1 MFTARKFARLAFSIA
16 ALMGLLAGTAAVSQT
31 ASKLPGIVVGE
42 VPNGI
47 KISISAGTLGDP
59 RVLRLS
65 KPDRLVLDFDKTSLY
80 ASAAELERWRSLGV
94 RLAFHAE
101 DQTTRVVFD
110 IPAGQQRWMKREGDA
125 FVVTYQAPTNSVAQ
139 TVAAPTQ
146 RAIVARSMQ
155 PSPAAVTQK
164 IPPRWVSPPKT
175 AGAPTA
181 AQQGLGEAPQNAGTR
196 LEVISQNGL
205 LQVSARG
212 VSFQAILAEIAS
224 STGAT
229 LQQMTPIN
237 TNKTE
242 IFEYGP
248 APPMEVI
255 KKLFEGSN
263 YNYVL
268 VSEPNSTTRISRIVV
283 TSTLRL
289 LPGNDG
295 PITDDD
301 TNPESL
307 SGIAPLAPQTDKLPP
322 PIPDNAPN

>member
-1 MFTARKFARLAFSIA
+1 MFTARKFARLAFSTA
-16 ALMGLLAGTAAVSQT
+16 ALIALLAGTAVSQT
-31 ASKLPGIVVGE
+31 APKLPGIVVGE

-47 KISISAGTLGDP
+47 RISLSAGTLGNP

-65 KPDRLVLDFDKTSLY
+65 RPDRLVLDFDQASLY

-94 RLAFHAE
+94 RIAFHAE

-110 IPAGQQRWMKREGDA
+110 IPMGQQRWMKREGDA

-139 TVAAPTQ
+139 TVVAPRSQPTIVP
-146 RAIVARSMQ
+146 RAIQ
-155 PSPAAVTQK
+155 PTTSTVTQK
-164 IPPRWVSPPKT
+164 IPPRWVSPPRT
-175 AGAPTA
+175 AGAP
-181 AQQGLGEAPQNAGTR
+181 AQQGGVEGSEGAGTR
-196 LEVISQNGL
+196 LQVISQNGL

-212 VSFQAILAEIAS
+212 VSFQAILSEIAS
-224 STGAT
+224 STGAS
-229 LQQMTPIN
+229 LQQMTPID

-295 PITDDD
+295 PVTDDD

-307 SGIAPLAPQTDKLPP
+307 SGIAPLPPQTEEKK
-322 PIPDNAPN
+322 PN

>member
-1 MFTARKFARLAFSIA
+1 M
-16 ALMGLLAGTAAVSQT
+16 SQSE
-31 ASKLPGIVVGE
+31 SKLPGIVVGE

-47 KISISAGTLGDP
+47 KISLSAGTLSSP

-65 KPDRLVLDFDKTSLY
+65 KPDRLVLDFDKAALY
-80 ASAAELERWRSLGV
+80 ESAAETQRWRTLGV
-94 RLAFHAE
+94 RMAFHAE
-101 DQTTRVVFD
+101 DQSTRVVFD
-110 IPAGQQRWMKREGDA
+110 IPSGQQRWMKREGESLIVEYA
-125 FVVTYQAPTNSVAQ
+125 STTK
-139 TVAAPTQ
+139 TVATTTAALDIQQKAAAP
-146 RAIVARSMQ
+146 RNPPRSM
-155 PSPAAVTQK
+155 AAERVAVV
-164 IPPRWVSPPKT
+164 PRASQQVAADVAES
-175 AGAPTA
+175 AP
-181 AQQGLGEAPQNAGTR
+181 GTR

-224 STGAT
+224 STGAS
-229 LQQMTPIN
+229 LQQMTPID
-237 TNKTE
+237 TAKTE

-295 PITDDD
+295 PVTDDD

-307 SGIAPLAPQTDKLPP
+307 SGIAPLPPQTEEKK
-322 PIPDNAPN
+322 PN